1 MIIMSKGE
9 MILPTIDQSYDVVV
23 DDEPDLYGS
32 DNHLLWR

>member
-1 MIIMSKGE
+1 MIIMSKGK

-23 DDEPDLYGS
+23 DDELDLDGS